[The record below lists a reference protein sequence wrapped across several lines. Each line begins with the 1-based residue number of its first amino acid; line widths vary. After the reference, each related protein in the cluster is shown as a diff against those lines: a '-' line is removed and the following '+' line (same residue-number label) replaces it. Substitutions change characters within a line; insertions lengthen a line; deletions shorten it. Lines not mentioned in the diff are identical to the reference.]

1 MPSTSSAATIAN
13 RTPEEPQ
20 GERPEGYA
28 QFLWVPVALGATAA
42 VVLFALC
49 GPGAGIDL
57 GAAAL
62 AGAGM
67 VCGRYLLARIEAERN
82 AWSARRSDTPRELDA
97 AMGAVLPLWRRQI
110 ETCRGIADSSVAA
123 ITGGFSEM
131 VNRLEATA
139 AASRDASTMITE
151 SVQSIVGVLER
162 SESDLAGVVATLHA
176 LQTRNER
183 LLSQIGGYAEN
194 LGEMAAD
201 VQQIALQ
208 MRLLSLNGAIEAT
221 RAGERGKAFAV
232 VVQQMQELSNLSS
245 ETGARIAKELET
257 VNQALSDVPGGDPD
271 AQTERDQSTI
281 AGAERDIEAVMG
293 RFQGLT
299 SGLTASVGVLD
310 HESAA
315 IKTEISEA
323 LVRFQFQ
330 DRVSQILGHVSD
342 GIDELATALAKE
354 QSREA
359 ISDAAAWLQRATE
372 KYTTDEE
379 FRNLRNTRVGVPA
392 DQAVQYF

>member
-1 MPSTSSAATIAN
+1 MPSTPSAAAAFD
-13 RTPEEPQ
+13 RAPADTPGALPL
-20 GERPEGYA
+20 GHAR
-28 QFLWVPVALGATAA
+28 FLWAPVALGAAA
-42 VVLFALC
+42 AAILFTLC
-49 GPGAGIDL
+49 GTGARTDL
-57 GAAAL
+57 GAAVL

-67 VCGRYLLARIEAERN
+67 ACGRYLLARFEAERE
-82 AWSARRSDTPRELDA
+82 AWAARRSDSPRELDTAMA
-97 AMGAVLPLWRRQI
+97 AVFPLWRRQI

-123 ITGGFSEM
+123 ITGGFAEM
-131 VNRLEATA
+131 VNRLDATA

-176 LQTRNER
+176 LQTRNDR
-183 LLSQIGGYAEN
+183 LLGQLGGYARN

-201 VQQIALQ
+201 VQQVALQ

-232 VVQQMQELSNLSS
+232 VVGQMRELSTLSA

-257 VNQALSDVPGGDPD
+257 VNQALSDVLGGDRD
-271 AQTERDQSTI
+271 AQTERDESTI
-281 AGAERDIEAVMG
+281 AGAERDIQAVMG
-293 RFQGLT
+293 RFKGLT
-299 SGLTASVGVLD
+299 GGLTASVGVLD

-315 IKTEISEA
+315 IKAEISEA

-342 GIDELATALAKE
+342 GIEEFARSLAKE
-354 QSREA
+354 HPDKE
-359 ISDAAAWLQRATE
+359 ISDAAAWLERATK

-379 FRNLRNTRVGVPA
+379 FRNLRNARAGAQA
-392 DQAVQYF
+392 DHGVQYF